1 MRILNVRFAN
11 LNSLY
16 GEWMIDFTVG
26 QYIHDGIFAITGPTG
41 AGKSTIL
48 DAICLG
54 LYGRTP
60 RLDSIGM
67 QSNEIMSRQRAQCFA
82 EVIFETRHGTFCC
95 HWGQHKARNKVDGN
109 LVDSHH
115 EISDALT
122 KAVLFTK
129 KREVAQAVEEYTGM
143 TFDRFT
149 RSMLLAQGQFAA
161 FLNAEADQR
170 SPILE
175 QITGTEIY
183 TRISMQVHRSYA
195 EQKSVLAS
203 LETVSQEQQPLD
215 EQSLGRL
222 EGQKQLFQRWIATAR
237 RRATACS
244 AAITTLEGT
253 SGLRLKLRDYAAERQ
268 LLEAELLEKLP
279 DRNRLHRAMQAM
291 ELEATYASIVAKR
304 ASIAVD
310 IRESMRSRQE
320 LMQAQANLNELGIQV
335 AEAENR
341 YVVGKEVLETTRE
354 TLKKVRGLDLLIVH
368 TNSHA
373 DEVRRSL
380 VDSIAL
386 RRAALREI
394 TAITE
399 SLAAQ
404 EHQLSDLEAWID
416 GHASDANL
424 TEWQSR
430 FQSCMHQLKEARACS
445 VRQAKQRDD
454 IQQQLGQVE
463 SHIAH
468 HAEDLSVLGNAKET
482 LMETYSAIRKQEETL
497 LAGKEP
503 REYETEKDHLR
514 EKQVLLATIA
524 SLEEHRAHLEK
535 GKPCPLC
542 GSTDHPYRADT
553 LPDDSG
559 ISKRLQEIDSILSH
573 LAQLRE
579 EQQRVQTR
587 LAEQNLSIVARQTS
601 IESLETQRKRLAVS
615 LQQCE
620 VAVEEAG
627 QALHE
632 CEQSVHA
639 EIQLQFPY
647 PIGEEPIESL
657 SSQLEGRRKLW
668 SEQQEL
674 HGKLVQRLE
683 GSRQELS
690 RLHDE
695 LAKHETEVATDRSR
709 AGKDRVKLAN
719 AQAERRNLFG
729 DADAD
734 EVEHRLVG
742 DLEASGNLYEAV
754 RNRVAAATALLD
766 TIRHSVK
773 TLEQRLSAT
782 EEALALDEPEFSA
795 LLRAHN
801 FSDEQEFLGSR
812 LGARERSLLKG
823 VLDDLD
829 IREVRNRERSQDSA
843 RQLALLE
850 GLEPQGWTLEELREE
865 KQEFESQCST
875 FDQRL
880 GAIRQ
885 TMDADVQRRRI
896 HASHLE
902 KIAKQ
907 QKVCALWDR
916 LNSLIGS
923 HDGKRYRNFA
933 QGLTFELLIAQAN
946 VHLRELSDRYLL
958 TPDVSKPLDIAV
970 MDLYQAGEV
979 RSARNLSG
987 GESFLVSLALSL
999 GLSTISSKKV
1009 QVDSLFLDEGFGT
1022 LDEETLETALG
1033 ALASLRNQGK
1043 LVGII
1048 SHVGALQERI
1058 PVQLSVTPVA
1068 GGMSRIEGPGCSR
1081 LA

>member
-60 RLDSIGM
+60 RLDSIGL

-82 EVIFETRHGTFCC
+82 EVTFETRSGTFCC

-122 KAVLFTK
+122 KEVLFTK

-183 TRISMQVHRSYA
+183 TRISIQVNRFYA
-195 EQKSVLAS
+195 EQKSVLAR
-203 LETVSQEQQPLD
+203 LEMVSQEQQPLD
-215 EQSLGRL
+215 EESLDRL
-222 EGQKQLFQRWIATAR
+222 EGQKQLLHRWIATAR
-237 RRATACS
+237 RRAAACS
-244 AAITTLEGT
+244 KAITTVEGT
-253 SGLRLKLRDYAAERQ
+253 SALRFQLRDLAAEREV
-268 LLEAELLEKLP
+268 LETELVERLP
-279 DRNRLHRAMQAM
+279 DRNRLQRAMLAM
-291 ELEATYASIVAKR
+291 ELEATYSSLVAKR
-304 ASIAVD
+304 ASLVAD
-310 IRESMRSRQE
+310 TQETMRNRQE
-320 LMQAQANLNELGIQV
+320 LKQAQDNLTELRIRV
-335 AEAENR
+335 ADVERNHGEAKDVLATTR
-341 YVVGKEVLETTRE
+341 RTLKEVRE
-354 TLKKVRGLDLLIVH
+354 LDLLITH

-373 DEVRRSL
+373 DEIRRSL
-380 VDSIAL
+380 VESIAL
-386 RRAALREI
+386 CRADLRGI

-404 EHQLSDLEAWID
+404 EHQLSDLERWIE
-416 GHASDANL
+416 GHAFDTNL
-424 TEWQSR
+424 VAWQSR
-430 FQSCMHQLKEARACS
+430 FHSYMQQLKEARALL
-445 VRQAKQRDD
+445 VRQEKQRND
-454 IQQQLGQVE
+454 IQGQLQQIDSQTM
-463 SHIAH
+463 H
-468 HAEDLSVLGNAKET
+468 HTEDLSALDKAKET
-482 LMETYSAIRKQEETL
+482 LTETFSNIHMQEETV
-497 LAGKEP
+497 LAGKVP

-542 GSTDHPYRADT
+542 GSTDHPYRTDI
-553 LPDDSG
+553 LPVDNG
-559 ISKRLQEIDSILSH
+559 ISRRLQEIDSILTR
-573 LAQLRE
+573 LVQLRE
-579 EQQRVQTR
+579 DRERVQTQ
-587 LAEQNLSIVARQTS
+587 LTELNLSIVARQTS
-601 IESLETQRKRLAVS
+601 IDSLDTQRKQLMVS
-615 LQQCE
+615 LRQCE
-620 VAVEEAG
+620 DAVEEAQ

-632 CEQSVHA
+632 CEQSAYA
-639 EIQLQFPY
+639 EIQPYFPD
-647 PIGEEPIESL
+647 PIGAEPLELL
-657 SSQLEGRRKLW
+657 STQLEGRRKLW
-668 SEQQEL
+668 LEQQEL
-674 HGKLVQRLE
+674 HGTLVQRVE
-683 GSRQELS
+683 STRQELA
-690 RLHDE
+690 RLHDDV
-695 LAKHETEVATDRSR
+695 AKHEADVVTDRIR
-709 AGKDRVKLAN
+709 AGKDRVKLAK
-719 AQAERRNLFG
+719 AQAERRKLFG

-734 EVEHRLVG
+734 EVEQRLVG
-742 DLEASGNLYEAV
+742 DLEISENQYETV
-754 RNRVAAATALLD
+754 RNQLVAATILVD
-766 TIRHSVK
+766 TIQHSLK
-773 TLEQRLSAT
+773 TLEKRVSAT
-782 EEALALDEPEFSA
+782 EEALALDEPEFSS
-795 LLRAHN
+795 LLLVHD
-801 FSDEQEFLGSR
+801 FSSEQEFLDSR
-812 LGARERSLLKG
+812 LGAQERVVLKG
-823 VLDDLD
+823 ILDDLD
-829 IREVRNRERSQDSA
+829 VREVRNRERSQDSA
-843 RQLALLE
+843 SQLANLE
-850 GLEPQGWTLEELREE
+850 GQAPAGWTLEELREE
-865 KQEFESQCST
+865 RQEAERQCSSY
-875 FDQRL
+875 DQRL

-885 TMDADVQRRRI
+885 TMDADAQRRSI
-896 HASHLE
+896 HASHME
-902 KIAKQ
+902 KIATQ

-923 HDGKRYRNFA
+923 HDGKRFRNFA
-933 QGLTFELLIAQAN
+933 QGLTFELLIAHAN
-946 VHLRELSDRYLL
+946 EHLRELSDRYLL
-958 TPDVSKPLDIAV
+958 TPDTTKPLDIAV

-999 GLSTISSKKV
+999 GLSTIASKKV

-1058 PVQLSVTPVA
+1058 PVQISVIPVA
-1068 GGMSRIEGPGCSR
+1068 GGMSRIVGPGCSR

>member
-60 RLDSIGM
+60 RLDSIGL

-82 EVIFETRHGTFCC
+82 EVTFETRSGTFCC
-95 HWGQHKARNKVDGN
+95 HWGQHKARNKIDGN

-122 KAVLFTK
+122 KEVLFTK

-183 TRISMQVHRSYA
+183 TRISIQVNRSYA

-203 LETVSQEQQPLD
+203 LEIVSQEQQPLD
-215 EQSLGRL
+215 EESLDRL
-222 EGQKQLFQRWIATAR
+222 DRQKQLLYRWIKTAR
-237 RRATACS
+237 RRAAACS
-244 AAITTLEGT
+244 KAITTVEGT
-253 SGLRLKLRDYAAERQ
+253 SALRLQLRDLAAERQ
-268 LLEAELLEKLP
+268 VLETELVERLP
-279 DRNRLHRAMQAM
+279 DRNRLQRAMLAM
-291 ELEATYASIVAKR
+291 ELEATYSSLVAKR
-304 ASIAVD
+304 ASLVAD
-310 IRESMRSRQE
+310 TQETMRNRQE
-320 LMQAQANLNELGIQV
+320 LKQAQDNLTELRIRV
-335 AEAENR
+335 ADVEKSHGEAKDVLATTR
-341 YVVGKEVLETTRE
+341 RTLKEVRE
-354 TLKKVRGLDLLIVH
+354 LDLLITH

-373 DEVRRSL
+373 DEIRRSL
-380 VDSIAL
+380 VESIAL
-386 RRAALREI
+386 CRADLRGI

-404 EHQLSDLEAWID
+404 EHQLSDLERWIE
-416 GHASDANL
+416 GHAFDTNL
-424 TEWQSR
+424 VAWQSR
-430 FQSCMHQLKEARACS
+430 FHSYMQQLKETRALL
-445 VRQAKQRDD
+445 VRQAKQRND
-454 IQQQLGQVE
+454 IQGQLQQIDSQTM
-463 SHIAH
+463 H
-468 HAEDLSVLGNAKET
+468 HTEDLSALDKAKET
-482 LMETYSAIRKQEETL
+482 LTETFSNIHMQEETV
-497 LAGKEP
+497 LAGKVP

-542 GSTDHPYRADT
+542 GSTDHPYRTDI
-553 LPDDSG
+553 LPVDNG
-559 ISKRLQEIDSILSH
+559 ISRRLQEIDSILTR
-573 LAQLRE
+573 LVQLRE
-579 EQQRVQTR
+579 DRERVQTQ
-587 LAEQNLSIVARQTS
+587 LTELNLSIVARQTS
-601 IESLETQRKRLAVS
+601 IDSLDTQRKQLMVS
-615 LQQCE
+615 LRQCE
-620 VAVEEAG
+620 DAVEEAQ

-632 CEQSVHA
+632 CEQSAYA
-639 EIQLQFPY
+639 EIQPYFPD
-647 PIGEEPIESL
+647 PIGAEPLELL
-657 SSQLEGRRKLW
+657 STQLEGRRKLW
-668 SEQQEL
+668 LEQQEL
-674 HGKLVQRLE
+674 HGTLVHRVESTRLE
-683 GSRQELS
+683 LA
-690 RLHDE
+690 RLHDDV
-695 LAKHETEVATDRSR
+695 AKHEADVVTDRIR
-709 AGKDRVKLAN
+709 AGKDRVKLAK
-719 AQAERRNLFG
+719 AQAERRKLFG
-729 DADAD
+729 GADAD
-734 EVEHRLVG
+734 EVEQRLVG
-742 DLEASGNLYEAV
+742 DLEISENQYETV
-754 RNRVAAATALLD
+754 RNQLVAATILVD
-766 TIRHSVK
+766 TIQHSLK
-773 TLEQRLSAT
+773 TLEKRVSAT
-782 EEALALDEPEFSA
+782 EEALALDEPEFSS
-795 LLRAHN
+795 LLLVHD
-801 FSDEQEFLGSR
+801 FSSEQEFLDSR
-812 LGARERSLLKG
+812 LGAQERVVLKG
-823 VLDDLD
+823 ILDDLD
-829 IREVRNRERSQDSA
+829 VREVRNRERSQDSA
-843 RQLALLE
+843 SQLANLE
-850 GLEPQGWTLEELREE
+850 GQAPAGWTLEELREE
-865 KQEFESQCST
+865 RQEAERQCSSY
-875 FDQRL
+875 DQRL

-885 TMDADVQRRRI
+885 TMDADAQRRSI
-896 HASHLE
+896 HASHME
-902 KIAKQ
+902 KIATQ

-923 HDGKRYRNFA
+923 HDGKRFRNFA
-933 QGLTFELLIAQAN
+933 QGLTFELLIAHAN
-946 VHLRELSDRYLL
+946 EHLRELSDRYLL
-958 TPDVSKPLDIAV
+958 TPDTTKPLDIAV

-999 GLSTISSKKV
+999 GLSTIASKKV

-1058 PVQLSVTPVA
+1058 PVQISVIPVA
-1068 GGMSRIEGPGCSR
+1068 GGMSRIVGPGCSR

>member
-60 RLDSIGM
+60 RLDSIGL

-82 EVIFETRHGTFCC
+82 EVTFETRSGTFCC
-95 HWGQHKARNKVDGN
+95 HWGQHKARNKIDGN

-122 KAVLFTK
+122 KEVLFTK

-183 TRISMQVHRSYA
+183 TRISIQVNRSYA

-203 LETVSQEQQPLD
+203 LEIVSQEQQPLD
-215 EQSLGRL
+215 EESLDRL
-222 EGQKQLFQRWIATAR
+222 DRQKQLLYRWIKTAR
-237 RRATACS
+237 RRAAACS
-244 AAITTLEGT
+244 KAITTVEGT
-253 SGLRLKLRDYAAERQ
+253 SALRLQLRDLAAERQ
-268 LLEAELLEKLP
+268 VLETELVERLP
-279 DRNRLHRAMQAM
+279 DRNRLQRAMQAM
-291 ELEATYASIVAKR
+291 ELEATYSSLVAKR
-304 ASIAVD
+304 ASLVVD
-310 IRESMRSRQE
+310 TQEIMRNRQE
-320 LMQAQANLNELGIQV
+320 LKQAQDNLTELRIRV
-335 AEAENR
+335 ADVERNHGEAKDVLATTR
-341 YVVGKEVLETTRE
+341 RTLKEVRE
-354 TLKKVRGLDLLIVH
+354 LDLLITH

-373 DEVRRSL
+373 DEIRRSL
-380 VDSIAL
+380 VESIAL
-386 RRAALREI
+386 CRADLRGI

-404 EHQLSDLEAWID
+404 EHQLSDLERWIE
-416 GHASDANL
+416 GHAFDTNL
-424 TEWQSR
+424 VAWQSR
-430 FQSCMHQLKEARACS
+430 FHSYMQQLKEARALL
-445 VRQAKQRDD
+445 VRQAKQRND
-454 IQQQLGQVE
+454 IQGQLQQIDSQTM
-463 SHIAH
+463 H
-468 HAEDLSVLGNAKET
+468 HTEDLSALDKAKET
-482 LMETYSAIRKQEETL
+482 LTETFSNIHMQEETV
-497 LAGKEP
+497 LAGKVP

-542 GSTDHPYRADT
+542 GSTDHPYRSDT
-553 LPDDSG
+553 LPVDNG
-559 ISKRLQEIDSILSH
+559 ISRRLQEIDSILTR
-573 LAQLRE
+573 LVQLRE
-579 EQQRVQTR
+579 DRERVQTQ
-587 LAEQNLSIVARQTS
+587 LTELNLSIVARQTS
-601 IESLETQRKRLAVS
+601 IDSLDTQRKQLMVS
-615 LQQCE
+615 LRQCE
-620 VAVEEAG
+620 DAVEEAQ

-632 CEQSVHA
+632 CEQSAYA
-639 EIQLQFPY
+639 EIQPYFPD
-647 PIGEEPIESL
+647 PIGAEPLELL
-657 SSQLEGRRKLW
+657 STQLEGRRKLW
-668 SEQQEL
+668 LEQQEL
-674 HGKLVQRLE
+674 HGTLVHRVESTRLE
-683 GSRQELS
+683 LA
-690 RLHDE
+690 RLHDDV
-695 LAKHETEVATDRSR
+695 AKHEADVVTDRIR
-709 AGKDRVKLAN
+709 AGKDRVKLAK
-719 AQAERRNLFG
+719 AQAERRKLFG

-734 EVEHRLVG
+734 EVEQRLVG
-742 DLEASGNLYEAV
+742 DLEISENQYETV
-754 RNRVAAATALLD
+754 RNQMVAATTLVD
-766 TIRHSVK
+766 TIQHSLK
-773 TLEQRLSAT
+773 TLEKRVSAT
-782 EEALALDEPEFSA
+782 EEALALDEPEFSS
-795 LLRAHN
+795 LLLVHD
-801 FSDEQEFLGSR
+801 FSSEQEFLDSR
-812 LGARERSLLKG
+812 LGAQERVVLKG
-823 VLDDLD
+823 ILDDLD
-829 IREVRNRERSQDSA
+829 VREVRNRERSQDSA
-843 RQLALLE
+843 SQLANLE
-850 GLEPQGWTLEELREE
+850 GQAPAGWTLEELREE
-865 KQEFESQCST
+865 RQEAESQCSSY
-875 FDQRL
+875 DQRL

-885 TMDADVQRRRI
+885 TMDADAQRRSI
-896 HASHLE
+896 HASHME
-902 KIAKQ
+902 MIATQ

-923 HDGKRYRNFA
+923 HDGKRFRNFA
-933 QGLTFELLIAQAN
+933 QGLTFELLIAHAN
-946 VHLRELSDRYLL
+946 EHLRELSDRYLL
-958 TPDVSKPLDIAV
+958 TPDTTKPLDIAV

-999 GLSTISSKKV
+999 GLSTIASKKV

-1058 PVQLSVTPVA
+1058 PVQISVIPVA
-1068 GGMSRIEGPGCSR
+1068 GGMSRIVGPGCSR
-1081 LA
+1081 FA

>member
-60 RLDSIGM
+60 RLDSIGL

-82 EVIFETRHGTFCC
+82 EVTFETRSGTFCC

-122 KAVLFTK
+122 KEVLFTK

-183 TRISMQVHRSYA
+183 TRISIQVNRSYA

-203 LETVSQEQQPLD
+203 LEIVSQEQQPLD
-215 EQSLGRL
+215 EESLDRL
-222 EGQKQLFQRWIATAR
+222 DRQKQLLYRWIKTAR
-237 RRATACS
+237 RRAAACS
-244 AAITTLEGT
+244 KAITTVEGT
-253 SGLRLKLRDYAAERQ
+253 SALRLQLRDLAAERQ
-268 LLEAELLEKLP
+268 VLETELVERLP
-279 DRNRLHRAMQAM
+279 DRNRLQRAMLAM
-291 ELEATYASIVAKR
+291 ELEATYSSLVAKR
-304 ASIAVD
+304 ASLVAD
-310 IRESMRSRQE
+310 TQETMRNRQE
-320 LMQAQANLNELGIQV
+320 LKQAQDNLTELRIRV
-335 AEAENR
+335 ADVEKSHGEAKDVLATTR
-341 YVVGKEVLETTRE
+341 RTLKEVRE
-354 TLKKVRGLDLLIVH
+354 LDLLITH

-373 DEVRRSL
+373 DEIRRSL
-380 VDSIAL
+380 VESIAL
-386 RRAALREI
+386 CRADLRGI

-404 EHQLSDLEAWID
+404 EHQLSDLERWIE
-416 GHASDANL
+416 GHACDTNL
-424 TEWQSR
+424 VAWQSR
-430 FQSCMHQLKEARACS
+430 FHSYMQQLKEARALL
-445 VRQAKQRDD
+445 VRQAKQRND
-454 IQQQLGQVE
+454 IQGQLQQIDSQTM
-463 SHIAH
+463 H
-468 HAEDLSVLGNAKET
+468 HTEDLSALDKAKET
-482 LMETYSAIRKQEETL
+482 LTETFSNIHMQEETV
-497 LAGKEP
+497 LAGKVP

-542 GSTDHPYRADT
+542 GSTDHPYRTDI
-553 LPDDSG
+553 LPVDNG
-559 ISKRLQEIDSILSH
+559 ISRRLQEIDSILTR
-573 LAQLRE
+573 LVQLRE
-579 EQQRVQTR
+579 DRERVQTQ
-587 LAEQNLSIVARQTS
+587 LTELNLSIVARQTS
-601 IESLETQRKRLAVS
+601 IDSLDTQRKQLMVS
-615 LQQCE
+615 LRQCE
-620 VAVEEAG
+620 DAVEEAQ

-632 CEQSVHA
+632 CEQSAYA
-639 EIQLQFPY
+639 EIQPYFPD
-647 PIGEEPIESL
+647 PIGAEPLELL
-657 SSQLEGRRKLW
+657 STQLEGRRKLW
-668 SEQQEL
+668 LEQQEL
-674 HGKLVQRLE
+674 HGTLVHRVESTRLE
-683 GSRQELS
+683 LA
-690 RLHDE
+690 RLHDDV
-695 LAKHETEVATDRSR
+695 AKHEADVVTDRIR
-709 AGKDRVKLAN
+709 AGKDRVKLAK
-719 AQAERRNLFG
+719 AQAERRKLFG

-734 EVEHRLVG
+734 EVEQRLVG
-742 DLEASGNLYEAV
+742 DLELSENQYETV
-754 RNRVAAATALLD
+754 RNQVVAATTLVD
-766 TIRHSVK
+766 TIQHSLK
-773 TLEQRLSAT
+773 TLEKRVSAT
-782 EEALALDEPEFSA
+782 EEALALDEPEFSS
-795 LLRAHN
+795 LLLAHD
-801 FSDEQEFLGSR
+801 FSSEQEFLDSR
-812 LGARERSLLKG
+812 LGAQERVVLKG

-843 RQLALLE
+843 SQLAKLE
-850 GLEPQGWTLEELREE
+850 GQAPAGWTLEELREE
-865 KQEFESQCST
+865 RQEAESQCSSY
-875 FDQRL
+875 DQRL

-885 TMDADVQRRRI
+885 TMDADAQRRSI
-896 HASHLE
+896 HASHME
-902 KIAKQ
+902 KIATQ

-923 HDGKRYRNFA
+923 HDGKRFRNFA
-933 QGLTFELLIAQAN
+933 QGLTFELLIAHAN
-946 VHLRELSDRYLL
+946 EHLRELSDRYLL
-958 TPDVSKPLDIAV
+958 TPDTTKPLDIAV

-999 GLSTISSKKV
+999 GLSTIASKKV

-1058 PVQLSVTPVA
+1058 PVQISVTPVA
-1068 GGMSRIEGPGCSR
+1068 GGMSRIAGPGCSR

>member
-60 RLDSIGM
+60 RLDSIGL

-82 EVIFETRHGTFCC
+82 EVTFETRSGTFCC

-122 KAVLFTK
+122 KEVLFTK

-183 TRISMQVHRSYA
+183 TRISIQVNRFYA
-195 EQKSVLAS
+195 EQKSVLAR
-203 LETVSQEQQPLD
+203 LEMVSQEQQPLD
-215 EQSLGRL
+215 EESLDRL
-222 EGQKQLFQRWIATAR
+222 EGQKQLLHRWIATAR
-237 RRATACS
+237 RRAAACS
-244 AAITTLEGT
+244 KAITTVEGT
-253 SGLRLKLRDYAAERQ
+253 SALRFQLRNLAAEREV
-268 LLEAELLEKLP
+268 LETELVERLP
-279 DRNRLHRAMQAM
+279 DRNRLQRAMLAM
-291 ELEATYASIVAKR
+291 ELEATYSSLVAKR
-304 ASIAVD
+304 ASLVAD
-310 IRESMRSRQE
+310 TQETMRNRQE
-320 LMQAQANLNELGIQV
+320 LKQAQDNLTELRIRV
-335 AEAENR
+335 ADVEKSHGEAKDVLATTR
-341 YVVGKEVLETTRE
+341 RTLKEVRE
-354 TLKKVRGLDLLIVH
+354 LDLLITH

-373 DEVRRSL
+373 DEIRRSL
-380 VDSIAL
+380 VESIAL
-386 RRAALREI
+386 YRADLRGI

-404 EHQLSDLEAWID
+404 EHQLSDLERWIE
-416 GHASDANL
+416 GHAFDTNL
-424 TEWQSR
+424 VAWQSR
-430 FQSCMHQLKEARACS
+430 FHSYMQQLKEARALL
-445 VRQAKQRDD
+445 VRQAKQRND
-454 IQQQLGQVE
+454 IQGQLQQIDSQTM
-463 SHIAH
+463 H
-468 HAEDLSVLGNAKET
+468 HTEDLSALDKAKET
-482 LMETYSAIRKQEETL
+482 LTETFSNIHMQEETV
-497 LAGKEP
+497 LAGKVP

-542 GSTDHPYRADT
+542 GSTDHPYRTDI
-553 LPDDSG
+553 LPVDNG
-559 ISKRLQEIDSILSH
+559 ISRRLQEIDSILTR
-573 LAQLRE
+573 LVQLRE
-579 EQQRVQTR
+579 DRERVQTQ
-587 LAEQNLSIVARQTS
+587 LTELNLSIVARQTS
-601 IESLETQRKRLAVS
+601 IDSLDTQRKQLMVS
-615 LQQCE
+615 LRQCE
-620 VAVEEAG
+620 DAVEEAQ

-632 CEQSVHA
+632 CEQSAYA
-639 EIQLQFPY
+639 EIQPYFPD
-647 PIGEEPIESL
+647 PIGAEPLELL
-657 SSQLEGRRKLW
+657 STQLEGRRKLW
-668 SEQQEL
+668 LEQQEL
-674 HGKLVQRLE
+674 HGTLVHRVESTRLE
-683 GSRQELS
+683 LA
-690 RLHDE
+690 RLHDDV
-695 LAKHETEVATDRSR
+695 AKHEADVVTDRIR
-709 AGKDRVKLAN
+709 AGKDRVKLAK
-719 AQAERRNLFG
+719 AQAERRKLFG

-734 EVEHRLVG
+734 EVEQRLVG
-742 DLEASGNLYEAV
+742 DLEISENQYETV
-754 RNRVAAATALLD
+754 RNQMVAATTLVD
-766 TIRHSVK
+766 TIQHSLK
-773 TLEQRLSAT
+773 TLEKRVSAT
-782 EEALALDEPEFSA
+782 EEALALDEPEFSS
-795 LLRAHN
+795 LLLVHD
-801 FSDEQEFLGSR
+801 FSSEQEFLDSR
-812 LGARERSLLKG
+812 LGAQERVVLKG
-823 VLDDLD
+823 ILDDLD
-829 IREVRNRERSQDSA
+829 VREVRNRERSQDSA
-843 RQLALLE
+843 SQLANLE
-850 GLEPQGWTLEELREE
+850 GQAPAGWTLEELREE
-865 KQEFESQCST
+865 RQEAERQCSSY
-875 FDQRL
+875 DQRL

-885 TMDADVQRRRI
+885 TMDADAQRRSI
-896 HASHLE
+896 HASHME
-902 KIAKQ
+902 KIATQ

-923 HDGKRYRNFA
+923 HDGKRFRNFA
-933 QGLTFELLIAQAN
+933 QGLTFELLIAHAN
-946 VHLRELSDRYLL
+946 EHLRELSDRYLL
-958 TPDVSKPLDIAV
+958 TPDTTKPLDIAV

-999 GLSTISSKKV
+999 GLSTIASKKV

-1058 PVQLSVTPVA
+1058 PVQISVIPVA
-1068 GGMSRIEGPGCSR
+1068 GGMSRIVGPGCSR

>member
-60 RLDSIGM
+60 RLDSIGL

-82 EVIFETRHGTFCC
+82 EVTFETRSGTFCC

-122 KAVLFTK
+122 KEVLFTK

-183 TRISMQVHRSYA
+183 TRISIQVNRSYA

-203 LETVSQEQQPLD
+203 LEMVSQEQQPLD
-215 EQSLGRL
+215 EESLGRL
-222 EGQKQLFQRWIATAR
+222 DRQKQLLYRWIGTAR
-237 RRATACS
+237 RRAAACS
-244 AAITTLEGT
+244 KAITTVEGA
-253 SGLRLKLRDYAAERQ
+253 SALRFQLRDLAAERQ
-268 LLEAELLEKLP
+268 VLETELVERLP
-279 DRNRLHRAMQAM
+279 DRNKLQRAMQAM
-291 ELEATYASIVAKR
+291 ELEATYSSLVAKR
-304 ASIAVD
+304 ASLVVD
-310 IRESMRSRQE
+310 TQETMRNRQE
-320 LMQAQANLNELGIQV
+320 LKQAQDNLTELRIRVTDVERSHG
-335 AEAENR
+335 EAKDLLVTTR
-341 YVVGKEVLETTRE
+341 RTLKEVRE
-354 TLKKVRGLDLLIVH
+354 LDLLIAH

-373 DEVRRSL
+373 DEIRRSL
-380 VDSIAL
+380 VESIAL
-386 RRAALREI
+386 CRADLREI
-394 TAITE
+394 TAITK

-404 EHQLSDLEAWID
+404 EHQLSDLERWID
-416 GHASDANL
+416 GHAFDTNL
-424 TEWQSR
+424 VAWQSR
-430 FQSCMHQLKEARACS
+430 FQSCMQQLKEARALL
-445 VRQAKQRDD
+445 VRQGKQCND
-454 IQQQLGQVE
+454 IQGQLQQIE
-463 SHIAH
+463 SQIMRHT
-468 HAEDLSVLGNAKET
+468 EDLSALDKAKET
-482 LMETYSAIRKQEETL
+482 LMETSSNIHMQEDTV
-497 LAGKEP
+497 LAGKVP

-542 GSTDHPYRADT
+542 GSPDHPYRTGT
-553 LPDDSG
+553 LPVDNG
-559 ISKRLQEIDSILSH
+559 IFRRLQEIDSILTR
-573 LAQLRE
+573 LVQLRE
-579 EQQRVQTR
+579 DRERVQTQ
-587 LAEQNLSIVARQTS
+587 LAELNLSIVARQTS
-601 IESLETQRKRLAVS
+601 IDSLDTQRKQLMVS
-615 LQQCE
+615 LRRCE
-620 VAVEEAG
+620 DAVEEAE

-632 CEQSVHA
+632 YEQSAYA
-639 EIQLQFPY
+639 EIQPYFPD
-647 PIGEEPIESL
+647 PIGAEPLELL
-657 SSQLEGRRKLW
+657 STQLEGRRKLW
-668 SEQQEL
+668 LEQQEL
-674 HGKLVQRLE
+674 HGTLVHRVE
-683 GSRQELS
+683 STRQELA
-690 RLHDE
+690 RLHDDV
-695 LAKHETEVATDRSR
+695 AKHEVDVVTDRIR
-709 AGKDRVKLAN
+709 AGKDRVKLAK
-719 AQAERRNLFG
+719 AQAERRKLFG

-734 EVEHRLVG
+734 EVEQRLVG
-742 DLEASGNLYEAV
+742 DLEISENQYETV
-754 RNRVAAATALLD
+754 RNQVVAATILVD
-766 TIRHSVK
+766 TIQHSLK
-773 TLEQRLSAT
+773 TLEKRVSVT
-782 EEALALDEPEFSA
+782 EEALALDEPEFSS
-795 LLRAHN
+795 LLLAHD
-801 FSDEQEFLGSR
+801 FSSEQEFLDSR
-812 LGARERSLLKG
+812 LGAQERVVLKG

-829 IREVRNRERSQDSA
+829 VREVRNRERSQDSA
-843 RQLALLE
+843 SQLAKLE
-850 GLEPQGWTLEELREE
+850 GQAPAGWTLEELREE
-865 KQEFESQCST
+865 RQEAESQCSSY
-875 FDQRL
+875 DQRL

-885 TMDADVQRRRI
+885 TMDADAQRRSI
-896 HASHLE
+896 HASHME
-902 KIAKQ
+902 KIATQ

-923 HDGKRYRNFA
+923 HDGKRFRNFA
-933 QGLTFELLIAQAN
+933 QGLTFELLIVHAN
-946 VHLRELSDRYLL
+946 EHLRELSDRYLL
-958 TPDVSKPLDIAV
+958 TPDTTKPLDIAV

-999 GLSTISSKKV
+999 GLSTIASKKV

-1058 PVQLSVTPVA
+1058 PVQISVIPVA
-1068 GGMSRIEGPGCSR
+1068 GGMSRIAGPGCSR